1 MIIAELNMT
10 TILANMQIFLNR
22 IERKTRHHTD
32 AKSAKMN
39 NSIFISFF
47 QRNPNLQVKET
58 KIDVCFPSLSAEIR
72 WGNTEMHYYKTTWIS
87 TTLSSGRKNT
97 KNRNFLKRMQE
108 TWSNDWIKTNNSTNI
123 FQRYTSQ
130 YKFYIENWICWKN
143 TLLFLFPYLCLS
155 HLSHFYYSLNF
166 VNIVQILQNFFQGNI
181 VNILIISGTRFL
193 QCFLSMYTYWSSMC
207 LLLALSHDRYLILI
221 IKYYDNC
228 SGDPSVDLT
237 ETLSCNKCPL
247 PNWHLK
253 KYPQMLNLAQEK
265 NLCKNIINKWN
276 PLFKI

>member
-32 AKSAKMN
+32 AKYAKMN

-47 QRNPNLQVKET
+47 QRNSNLQVKET

-123 FQRYTSQ
+123 FQRYTWQ

-143 TLLFLFPYLCLS
+143 TLLFSFPVSLPLTSFSFLLFVKFCKYCSNTYFRTFSKEILS
-155 HLSHFYYSLNF
+155 TFLLSLALASYNVSFPC
-166 VNIVQILQNFFQGNI
+166 IPTEVQ
-181 VNILIISGTRFL
+181 
-193 QCFLSMYTYWSSMC
+193 CACC
-207 LLLALSHDRYLILI
+207 LLSAMIGTWY
-221 IKYYDNC
+221 
-228 SGDPSVDLT
+228 
-237 ETLSCNKCPL
+237 
-247 PNWHLK
+247 W
-253 KYPQMLNLAQEK
+253 
-265 NLCKNIINKWN
+265 
-276 PLFKI
+276 

>member
-47 QRNPNLQVKET
+47 QRNSNLQVKET

-123 FQRYTSQ
+123 FQRYTWQ

-166 VNIVQILQNFFQGNI
+166 VNIVQIPTSELFPRKYCQHSYYLWHSLPTMFPFH
-181 VNILIISGTRFL
+181 V
-193 QCFLSMYTYWSSMC
+193 Y
-207 LLLALSHDRYLILI
+207 LLKFNVLAA
-221 IKYYDNC
+221 C
-228 SGDPSVDLT
+228 SQP
-237 ETLSCNKCPL
+237 
-247 PNWHLK
+247 W
-253 KYPQMLNLAQEK
+253 
-265 NLCKNIINKWN
+265 
-276 PLFKI
+276 